1 MKTAVAAPV
10 LFRSLV
16 LSGAGLAADTDRLEK
31 TLEEALG
38 DEERICAV
46 VRTLDREISARPDD
60 ERLRNLRIAA
70 YGSLSDPY
78 SAGADVDFPAARHPD
93 SPAFQLQECLYAEA
107 TGEAQSENRLCRLH
121 VVECCRE
128 SGEDNASPTSICLRC
143 CLRMPRKRRRQGSS
157 FLPRWVIPLWSSA
170 KESLSRF
177 ARASLVRK
185 LMPRMA
191 VILAHGGS
199 SRMNTR
205 RNSLCRTPRHA
216 VRLSLNT
223 IPKTA

>member
-31 TLEEALG
+31 TLEDALG

-46 VRTLDREISARPDD
+46 VRTLDREISARLDD

-107 TGEAQSENRLCRLH
+107 TGEAQSENRLCRLR

-128 SGEDNASPTSICLRC
+128 SGEDNAQSHEYLLALLPADAPEAEEARQQFLAALGDSPMEQREGKSVPTFT
-143 CLRMPRKRRRQGSS
+143 RQPCQENRSCGYPSP
-157 FLPRWVIPLWSSA
+157 LPTVA
-170 KESLSRF
+170 
-177 ARASLVRK
+177 AA
-185 LMPRMA
+185 
-191 VILAHGGS
+191 G
-199 SRMNTR
+199 
-205 RNSLCRTPRHA
+205 
-216 VRLSLNT
+216 
-223 IPKTA
+223 